1 MTRRAVAPHIH
12 RMSLSDTSRAAQ
24 ELVDQRYAAMSL
36 TERIERVRAITLAVN
51 RVALAGLRRRHPNAS
66 EGELLLELARLRLG
80 DELVDRVYGSGER

>member
-1 MTRRAVAPHIH
+1 
-12 RMSLSDTSRAAQ
+12 MSLSDTSRAAQ